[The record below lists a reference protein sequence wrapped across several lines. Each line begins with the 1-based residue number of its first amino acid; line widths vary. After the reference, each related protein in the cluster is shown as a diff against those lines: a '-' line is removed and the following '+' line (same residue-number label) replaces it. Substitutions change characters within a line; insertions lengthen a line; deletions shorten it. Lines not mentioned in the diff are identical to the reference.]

1 MRHDLTQGPIARHIL
16 NLAVPASVGFFFQTM
31 YNVVD
36 QVCAGRLIS
45 EQALASLTI
54 AFPVFFILIAVSHG
68 LYAGGAALVSNAVGE
83 GDEDKARQF
92 TGQVISAGIL
102 SSFVVMIVGWG
113 IAPSL
118 FRVLGAEGAYL
129 EMALDYMN
137 IIFGGTLFFL
147 MANVLNV
154 PLMARGNTKVF
165 RNSLIVGFLLNAVLD
180 PLFIMLGYGIRGI
193 ALATVVIQMV
203 NALYIGWSAIRAGC
217 LCRKTLSFLFPNPA
231 CQREL
236 MRYSIPASLNMAT
249 VAIGIFVV
257 TYFVSGFGV
266 AATAAYG
273 LAMRV
278 EQIALLPGIG
288 LNIAVLSIVGQ
299 NYGAGRM
306 DRVKEAITVSLK
318 FGFILWVMG
327 GSLIL
332 FGGNFL
338 MRMFLDERVVMNA
351 DLVLR
356 TGASYLW
363 IAAITLWAYVIL
375 FIVVNALQ
383 GMKRP
388 MFAIWIGIY
397 RQLLAPVA
405 CIHLLTSVWGFELY
419 GVWWGVFI
427 STWSG
432 AIIAWLFMRHI
443 LRTMEECGIPERI

>member
-1 MRHDLTQGPIARHIL
+1 
-16 NLAVPASVGFFFQTM
+16 
-31 YNVVD
+31 
-36 QVCAGRLIS
+36 
-45 EQALASLTI
+45 
-54 AFPVFFILIAVSHG
+54 
-68 LYAGGAALVSNAVGE
+68 
-83 GDEDKARQF
+83 
-92 TGQVISAGIL
+92 
-102 SSFVVMIVGWG
+102 
-113 IAPSL
+113 
-118 FRVLGAEGAYL
+118 
-129 EMALDYMN
+129 
-137 IIFGGTLFFL
+137 
-147 MANVLNV
+147 
-154 PLMARGNTKVF
+154 
-165 RNSLIVGFLLNAVLD
+165 
-180 PLFIMLGYGIRGI
+180 
-193 ALATVVIQMV
+193 
-203 NALYIGWSAIRAGC
+203 
-217 LCRKTLSFLFPNPA
+217 
-231 CQREL
+231 
-236 MRYSIPASLNMAT
+236 MRYSIPAALNMAT

-266 AATAAYG
+266 TATAAYG

-318 FGFILWVMG
+318 FGLILWVMG

-405 CIHLLTSVWGFELY
+405 CIHLLTSVWSFELY

-432 AIIAWLFMRHI
+432 AIIAWLFMSHI